1 LLPKTYNIANRTIIY
16 WQKRLSTTLQK
27 YNAKALH
34 LASNK
39 IARANG
45 LMRDGD
51 VELNDIVVNERHI
64 HNM

>member
-1 LLPKTYNIANRTIIY
+1 LAK
-16 WQKRLSTTLQK
+16 KRLSTTLQK
-27 YNAKALH
+27 YNATALH
-34 LASNK
+34 LANNK

-51 VELNDIVVNERHI
+51 VELNDIVVNERHM